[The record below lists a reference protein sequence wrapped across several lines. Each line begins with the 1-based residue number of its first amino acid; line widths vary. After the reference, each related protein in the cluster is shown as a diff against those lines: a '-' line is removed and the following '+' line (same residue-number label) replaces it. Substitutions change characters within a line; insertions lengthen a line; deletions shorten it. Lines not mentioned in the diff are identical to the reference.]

1 MANAPKDGE
10 ENFSGSIAWGLS
22 CFPKG
27 EGLRKLWLSRKAVG
41 KNQGYPSW
49 TLQGRNCGLKGVK
62 TFIQSM
68 LFSASSKASSPQA

>member
-10 ENFSGSIAWGLS
+10 ENFSGSMAWGLS

-27 EGLRKLWLSRKAVG
+27 EGMRKLWLSRKVVG

-49 TLQGRNCGLKGVK
+49 TLQDRNCGLKGVK

-68 LFSASSKASSPQA
+68 LFSAFSKASSPQA